1 MVVWSEPP
9 GRNMNIR
16 MKSVEGFTVTDS
28 LVVVAA
34 LVLMAA
40 IAIPRHTAINSETRA
55 RAVRSLAANV
65 ESSANLM
72 HRVWRSGGYSDYLNI
87 DGEFI
92 EMRNGYPTDESIR
105 VVVIERS
112 EFEFSRGYWAHRDRL
127 GNPGCSVQYIPP
139 TNLPTGVQ
147 VISYTD
153 GC

>member
-1 MVVWSEPP
+1 MVTGRAQP
-9 GRNMNIR
+9 GRNMKLR
-16 MKSVEGFTVTDS
+16 MKSQDGFTATDL
-28 LVVVAA
+28 LVVVTA
-34 LVLMAA
+34 LVMMAA
-40 IAIPRHTAINSETRA
+40 IAIPRHSAINSDTRA

-65 ESSANLM
+65 ESSASLM
-72 HRVWRSGGYSDYLNI
+72 HRVWRSGGYSDFLNI

-127 GNPGCSVQYIPP
+127 DNPGCSVQYIPP
-139 TNLPTGVQ
+139 TDLPTGVQ